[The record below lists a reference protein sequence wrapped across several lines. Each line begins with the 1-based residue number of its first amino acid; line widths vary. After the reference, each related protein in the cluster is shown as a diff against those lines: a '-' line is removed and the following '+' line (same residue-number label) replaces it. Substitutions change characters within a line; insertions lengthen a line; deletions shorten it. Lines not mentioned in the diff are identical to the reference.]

1 MTDPMAAPPA
11 PPPAPATSMQM
22 PSFLAGLGRAEL
34 FMAAGAAL
42 IVLVDLLFVV
52 FGPYGFSSVAWAA
65 AALTLILIFLGG
77 RMLSFSAATN
87 RSLLL
92 MLGAFAVLIGI
103 REVLTDLQFLG
114 GVNVAPTYYLG
125 MVGFYAGTAIMAF
138 GAWQLWMRKA

>member
-1 MTDPMAAPPA
+1 MK
-11 PPPAPATSMQM
+11 M
-22 PSFLAGLGRAEL
+22 PGFLASLGRAEL

-52 FGPYGFSSVAWAA
+52 FGPYGFSNVAWAA

-77 RMLSFSAATN
+77 RMFSFSAATT

-103 REVLTDLQFLG
+103 RELLSDLQFLNG
-114 GVNVAPTYYLG
+114 ANVAATYYLG

-138 GAWQLWMRKA
+138 GAWLLWGRKV